1 MYNSFYEYE
10 NISRNIYDGVR
21 EYCKIEGVDEGY
33 FRKTLR
39 KNKLG
44 GKPAQ
49 KSIKDGSFIK
59 KLGQN
64 RTLFG
69 VAMFFL
75 VFLAQIILGKVG
87 SIFAKV
93 IPYERI
99 DPYRIFA
106 GISIH
111 HAVQMLIAIIIA
123 IILSKWL
130 KIDFYFKL
138 GDIRK
143 GMKYLAIFTVTF
155 VVISVAVH
163 LFMRAYDCLPV
174 YDFPL
179 NRRNILG
186 TLGFQLF
193 LSGPSEEILFR
204 SLPITLFVFAFAKS
218 IPIKGNITLEVILA
232 SLLFSIAHINWSL
245 HPFVFEVNW
254 FRLLYAFVLGTI
266 QGIVFQ
272 KSRSILYPSLMHS
285 VSNVLMVGVGYLF
298 VA

>member
-1 MYNSFYEYE
+1 MFNCFYEDE

-21 EYCKIEGVDEGY
+21 EYCKIEGVNEGY

-39 KNKLG
+39 ENKLG
-44 GKPAQ
+44 RKPAQ
-49 KSIKDGSFIK
+49 KSIKDGDSVK
-59 KLGQN
+59 KLEQN

-75 VFLAQIILGKVG
+75 LFLAQIILGIVG
-87 SIFAKV
+87 SIFTKL

-111 HAVQMLIAIIIA
+111 HAVQMLIAIIAA

-138 GDIRK
+138 GDISK
-143 GMKYLAIFTVTF
+143 GMKCLALFTATF
-155 VVISVAVH
+155 AVISVAVH
-163 LFMRAYDCLPV
+163 LFMRVHDRLPV

-179 NRRNILG
+179 DRRNILG

-193 LSGPSEEILFR
+193 LCGPSEEILFR
-204 SLPITLFVFAFAKS
+204 ALPITLFVFAFTKS
-218 IPIKGNITLEVILA
+218 IPIKGNITLEVVLA

-245 HPFVFEVNW
+245 NPFVLEVNL

-266 QGIVFQ
+266 QGIAYQ
-272 KSRSILYPSLMHS
+272 KSRSILYPALMHS